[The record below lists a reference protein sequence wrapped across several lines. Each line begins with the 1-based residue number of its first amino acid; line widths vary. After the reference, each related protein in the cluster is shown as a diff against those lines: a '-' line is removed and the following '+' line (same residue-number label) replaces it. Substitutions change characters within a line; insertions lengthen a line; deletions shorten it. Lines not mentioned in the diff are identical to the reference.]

1 MRRLLAASGLV
12 VSGFVGA
19 ALLAGCGG
27 GGTNA
32 EPPATSAAPA
42 TTAGTALAPYDDCL
56 SQHGVDPSSLPT
68 GGFGNG
74 IPNGSAPT
82 GDFANGSRPNASRT
96 GTRPPTDS
104 LPGGAAAANGSRIPR
119 GTLDAT
125 QQAARDAC
133 QSLLPQGTGGAGARG
148 GVNAD
153 ALRLYLSCLSDNGVP
168 VSTQPPAADPPSSLG
183 AGGFGGPGGLGGLG
197 GIDRSSPAFAA
208 ANAKCQ
214 VLLPTD
220 AQVPTTSR

>member
-12 VSGFVGA
+12 VSCFLGA
-19 ALLAGCGG
+19 GLLAGCGG
-27 GGTNA
+27 GAPNA
-32 EPPATSAAPA
+32 EAPATSAPPTSAA
-42 TTAGTALAPYDDCL
+42 TDRAAYDDCL

-82 GDFANGSRPNASRT
+82 GDFANGSRPSGSRT

-104 LPGGAAAANGSRIPR
+104 LPGGAANADGSRIPR

-133 QSLLPQGTGGAGARG
+133 QSLLPQGTGGAGART

-168 VSTQPPAADPPSSLG
+168 VSTQPPAADPPSTGG
-183 AGGFGGPGGLGGLG
+183 AGGFGGLGGV
-197 GIDRSSPAFAA
+197 DRNSPAFAA
-208 ANAKCQ
+208 ADAKCR
-214 VLLPTD
+214 VLLPAD